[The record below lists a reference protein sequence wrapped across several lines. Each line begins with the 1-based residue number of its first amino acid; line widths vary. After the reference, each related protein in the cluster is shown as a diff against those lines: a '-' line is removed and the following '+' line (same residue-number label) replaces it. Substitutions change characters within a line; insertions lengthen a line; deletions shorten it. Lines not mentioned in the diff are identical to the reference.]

1 MKQKS
6 LLKLLIV
13 VLVLNG
19 KKKQIKAR
27 TGSFI
32 VAIKAGSAFVVLL
45 SIISASAMLKVSC

>member
-19 KKKQIKAR
+19 KKRQRQELAV
-27 TGSFI
+27 SI

-45 SIISASAMLKVSC
+45 SIISASAMIKASC